1 MKRSLKNHI
10 SDINKKI
17 KRDECIFLI
26 SLINKKVKR
35 NGMIRMKQR
44 KEIKEITEAVFLIDM
59 NIGFCEEGNLADPTI
74 KHIVPNIIP
83 IIRAVLEKGEGYFVV
98 NDKHNRNSIELNRYA
113 EHCHNE
119 KESRTIKE
127 LAIYEEYAT
136 RTFYKN
142 STCALFAPGMME
154 MLMEMVK
161 LKTVVLV
168 GCCTDICI
176 QNFAIALRNFFD
188 ELNMDVEI
196 IVPKNAVE
204 TFHIPEIHDREE
216 NNNRAYTVME
226 NTGIKLVKTMKEGN

>member
-1 MKRSLKNHI
+1 MER
-10 SDINKKI
+10 
-17 KRDECIFLI
+17 
-26 SLINKKVKR
+26 V
-35 NGMIRMKQR
+35 R
-44 KEIKEITEAVFLIDM
+44 KEMKEIEEAVFLIDM
-59 NIGFCEEGNLADPTI
+59 NEGFCEEGNLADPTI

-83 IIRAVLEKGEGYFVV
+83 IIRTVLEKGEGFFVV
-98 NDKHNRNSIELNRYA
+98 NDKHTKDSVELKRYL

-127 LAIYEEYAT
+127 LAIYEPYAN
-136 RTFYKN
+136 RIFYKN

-154 MLMEMVK
+154 MLMEMVQ
-161 LKTVVLV
+161 LKRVVLV

-204 TFHIPEIHDREE
+204 TFDIPNVHDRKT
-216 NNNRAYTVME
+216 NNERAYTVME
-226 NTGIKLVKTMKEGN
+226 NTGIKLVKEMKEVI

>member
-1 MKRSLKNHI
+1 MERRK
-10 SDINKKI
+10 
-17 KRDECIFLI
+17 
-26 SLINKKVKR
+26 
-35 NGMIRMKQR
+35 
-44 KEIKEITEAVFLIDM
+44 KEIREMEEAVFLIDM
-59 NIGFCEEGNLADPTI
+59 NEGFCEGGNLADPTI

-83 IIRAVLEKGEGYFVV
+83 IIKAVLENGEGFFVV
-98 NDKHNRNSIELNRYA
+98 NDKHTKNSVELKRYA
-113 EHCHNE
+113 EHCHND

-127 LAIYEEYAT
+127 LAIYEEYAD
-136 RTFYKN
+136 RIFYKN

-161 LKTVVLV
+161 LKRVVIV

-204 TFHIPEIHDREE
+204 TFHIPSVHDRDE
-216 NNNRAYTVME
+216 NNKRAYTVME
-226 NTGIKLVKTMKEGN
+226 NTGIKLVKSM

>member
-1 MKRSLKNHI
+1 MKERKN
-10 SDINKKI
+10 
-17 KRDECIFLI
+17 
-26 SLINKKVKR
+26 
-35 NGMIRMKQR
+35 
-44 KEIKEITEAVFLIDM
+44 IKEISEAVFLIDM
-59 NIGFCEEGNLADPTI
+59 NVGFCEEGNLADPTI

-98 NDKHNRNSIELNRYA
+98 NDKHTKDSVELNRYA

-119 KESRTIKE
+119 NESRTIKE

-142 STCALFAPGMME
+142 STCALFAPGMIE
-154 MLMEMVK
+154 MLMKMEG
-161 LKTVVLV
+161 LKKVIIT

-188 ELNMDVEI
+188 EFNMDVEI

-204 TFHIPEIHDREE
+204 TFHIPEVHDRDE
-216 NNNRAYTVME
+216 NNKRAYTVME
-226 NTGIKLVKTMKEGN
+226 NTGISLVKSL